1 MTLNFRI
8 PFKNINIITWHI
20 TFIQFTCIHI
30 HVHVQCIHTY
40 ITTVLLLYMNT
51 NLISGIRIGVF
62 LQKERYH
69 FGVSIKRCQHQWCI
83 LSLYKSRRQCLFL
96 TNDTFKKE
104 NIVKIYLISKIYI
117 KEYIQYHNSISTIS
131 ISMKY

>member
-1 MTLNFRI
+1 MSLNFRI

-30 HVHVQCIHTY
+30 HVHVQCIHIY

-51 NLISGIRIGVF
+51 YIISGIRIGVF

-69 FGVSIKRCQHQWCI
+69 FGVSISRCSNQWCI
-83 LSLYKSRRQCLFL
+83 LPLYKSRWQCLLL

-104 NIVKIYLISKIYI
+104 NIVTTYLISTIYF